1 LERGRFTF
9 PSRVSLAAKRVE
21 IDAHEL
27 AMLLEG
33 LDVATTRGASRWMP
47 PSRAA

>member
-1 LERGRFTF
+1 VTADALRI
-9 PSRVSLAAKRVE
+9 E

-33 LDVATTRGASRWMP
+33 LEVVRKRHAVRWNPPIRRSAPRAS
-47 PSRAA
+47 A

>member
-1 LERGRFTF
+1 
-9 PSRVSLAAKRVE
+9 VDAVRVE

-33 LDVATTRGASRWMP
+33 LEPMPSASAAAATR
-47 PSRAA
+47 